1 MNYQQIIK
9 KDEAQASKFF
19 AVKLD
24 SFSNLIDSIQKA
36 LLQDPNHRSIVQDL
50 SKGKSFKDY
59 SHDSFSQLLLFKDW
73 VVVPNDPKIQLSMLQ
88 DLHDYPLAGHP
99 GQGKTLKLVW
109 YYSIYQV
116 LCLILSTV
124 FKKQEY

>member
-9 KDEAQASKFF
+9 KEEAQASKLF
-19 AVKLD
+19 AVKVD

-36 LLQDPNHRSIVQDL
+36 LWQDSHHRSIVQDL
-50 SKGKSFKDY
+50 SKGESLKDY
-59 SHDSFSQLLLFKDW
+59 SHDSSCQLLLFKDW
-73 VVVPNDPKIQLSMLQ
+73 VVVPNDPTIQLSMLQ
-88 DLHDYPLAGHP
+88 KRHDYPLARHP
-99 GQGKTLKLVW
+99 GQGKTLKLVLN
-109 YYSIYQV
+109 YSIYQG